1 MSDSRALVQA
11 KRRGLIWAV
20 GVYAVLTLLITYP
33 VGFRLSSALAGV
45 EGEDVLQHV
54 WIAWWTQ
61 EALIDLGLSPAD
73 VTLLYHPDGTCHPML
88 WVTPYPQ
95 IAALPLSLLF
105 GPVVGHNLHLLLSFP
120 LSGLSAYLLIRYLT
134 KDEGAAFIGG
144 LIFAFFPARV
154 IQSTAHFAQVVIY
167 PFPLYALYLFR
178 LYHRPRSR
186 NAVLCGLFLAL
197 SLAVNI
203 VHIAYFVLP
212 FTVLFFVYHLYRAWR
227 EPRSWPGPR
236 FLKGLS
242 LAGGIAFLLSGPF
255 LGPFVFRSLT
265 GRLTYLSMSGVV
277 DYSIDLLAFFTPSP
291 FHPLFRGLA
300 PFRAWATSLIG
311 RGNPQENIAYLGL
324 VPLVLAVWG
333 FRRRPRQGGVWLLLG
348 LTATVICLG
357 PVLKVGGLLTGLPLP
372 YALLQLLPF
381 YKWGRVPGRASV
393 ALMLAVAVLAGY
405 GLKAVVERRRDGI
418 VPILAI
424 LIVLEYLT
432 IWPFPTMPAAVPEF
446 CHRLAGEKDNFAV
459 LDVPQWPVWLRRAS
473 NYAMYYQTVHQHP
486 MVGGYVWR
494 LPEGREGTMKAFQE
508 LVLPP
513 VEADIIVRPT
523 GDEAVRILNQYY
535 VKYVILHKGVWEA
548 EDEAEAIQSLTR
560 LLGPPFYDDPQAVA
574 FAVPVVEDGPGD
586 GHLLALS
593 YNWYNVEMVDGQP
606 ARWLKNDGAVYVH
619 LQSHLAEGRYRLSF
633 AAYPFAPPRRLQ
645 VLVNGQ
651 PVADEVVE
659 GWRKIVTPPFDL
671 QKGGNTI
678 TFHVAEGCQVP
689 AEVEPASQDRRC
701 LSLMFQDIRL
711 LPAETSGGP

>member
-1 MSDSRALVQA
+1 M
-11 KRRGLIWAV
+11 
-20 GVYAVLTLLITYP
+20 GVYTVLTLLITYP
-33 VGFRLSSALAGV
+33 VIFRLSSVLAGV
-45 EGEDVLQHV
+45 EGEDALQHV

-73 VTLLYHPDGTCHPML
+73 VTLLYHPDGTYHPML

-105 GPVVGHNLHLLLSFP
+105 GPAVGHNVHLLLSFP
-120 LSGLSAYLLIRYLT
+120 LTGLSAYLLIRYLT
-134 KDEGAAFIGG
+134 RDERAAFIGG

-154 IQSTAHFAQVVIY
+154 IQATAHLAQVVIY
-167 PFPLYALYLFR
+167 PFPLYALYLFK
-178 LYHRPRSR
+178 LYRRPGGR
-186 NAVLCGLFLAL
+186 NAALCGLFLAL

-212 FTVLFFVYHLYRAWR
+212 FTVLFVIYHLYRARR

-236 FLKGLS
+236 FVKGLGQ
-242 LAGGIAFLLSGPF
+242 AGGIAFLLTGPF
-255 LGPFVFRSLT
+255 LGPFAFRSLT
-265 GRLTYLSMSGVV
+265 GRLAYLDMSGVV

-291 FHPLFRGLA
+291 FHPLLTGFG
-300 PFRAWATSLIG
+300 PFRAWAMSLIG

-324 VPLVLAVWG
+324 VPLLLAIWG
-333 FRRRPRQGGVWLLLG
+333 FRRRPAHGGLWLLLG
-348 LTATVICLG
+348 LTAAIIALG
-357 PVLKVGGLLTGLPLP
+357 PILKVGGLLTGLPLP

-393 ALMLAVAVLAGY
+393 ALVLAVAVLAGY
-405 GLKAVVERRRDGI
+405 GLKALLERRGDK
-418 VPILAI
+418 VVLILAA
-424 LIVLEYLT
+424 LICLGTVLEYLT

-446 CHRLAGEKDNFAV
+446 CHRWGREEDDFAV
-459 LDVPQWPVWLRRAS
+459 LDLPQWPVWLRRGS

-494 LPEGREGTMKAFQE
+494 LPEGQEGTMKAFQE

-513 VEADIIVRPT
+513 VGVDIIARPT
-523 GDEAVRILNQYY
+523 GDEALRILNQYY
-535 VKYVILHKGVWEA
+535 VKYVVLHKGVWEP
-548 EDEAEAIQSLTR
+548 EDEAQAIQSLSR
-560 LLGPPFYDDPQAVA
+560 LLGPPLYDGPQAMA
-574 FAVPVVEDGPGD
+574 FAVPAVEGGPGD
-586 GHLLALS
+586 EHLLALS
-593 YNWYNVEMVDGQP
+593 YNWYNVETVEGRP

-619 LQSHLAEGRYRLSF
+619 LRSHLAKGRYRLSF

-645 VLVNGQ
+645 VLVNGG
-651 PVADEVVE
+651 PVADEVVG
-659 GWRKIVTPPFDL
+659 GWREITTPPFDL
-671 QKGGNTI
+671 REGGNAI
-678 TFHVAEGCQVP
+678 VFHVVEGCQVP

-711 LPAETSGGP
+711 LPAEKSGGP